1 MLYLN
6 ICEENRNAIKFICSG
21 VRPAVWRLVVYPLYN
36 PMMKQKKSA
45 LEKEAEDVAQL
56 KEEQMDFDKHTTM
69 SRVLIDDTGKFI
81 EIFVKKPDLCYAN
94 MVCFRCIEDF
104 QRL

>member
-1 MLYLN
+1 
-6 ICEENRNAIKFICSG
+6 
-21 VRPAVWRLVVYPLYN
+21 
-36 PMMKQKKSA
+36 MMKQKKSS

-81 EIFVKKPDLCYAN
+81 EIFVKKPE
-94 MVCFRCIEDF
+94 EDEDPMEF
-104 QRL
+104 FEALHGLGE

>member
-1 MLYLN
+1 
-6 ICEENRNAIKFICSG
+6 
-21 VRPAVWRLVVYPLYN
+21 
-36 PMMKQKKSA
+36 MMKQKKSA